1 MTKTVTIMG
10 ATGTI
15 GQNTLDLIRHAPKGR
30 FRVEVLTA
38 SRRVPEMVA
47 LCHEFQPSVVAMA
60 DPKAAS
66 ELKLALGGS
75 GTGRGPRI
83 LSGDDGICEAA
94 SIPVDWTMAGIV
106 GMAGLAPLL
115 AAIARGG
122 VIAIANKEPLVAAG
136 PQVLAAAEACG
147 ATLLPVD
154 SEHNAVFQVFD
165 EAQRAHIRRIVLTAS
180 GGPFRDW
187 SFAQMQA
194 ATPEQAVAHP
204 NWTMGAKI
212 SVDSAT
218 MMNKGLE
225 VIEAMHL
232 YRLDLKQVEVLVHPQ
247 SLIHALVEYND
258 GSVLAQLGAPDMRTP
273 IAHTLAWPN
282 RMDTSG
288 QRLDFTKL
296 AHLSLTAPDIARF
309 PALGLAYAAAKA
321 GQEACITLNAAN
333 EVLVAAFLARQ
344 IGFTDIA
351 AGVADM
357 LEIDFGKVGNG
368 LADMLSYD
376 LYIRTRTNEYLQRKL
391 VKASSQ

>member
-1 MTKTVTIMG
+1 MKSISILG

-15 GQNTLDLIRHAPKGR
+15 GQNTLDLIRHAPKNG
-30 FRVEVLTA
+30 FAVKVLTA
-38 SRRVPEMVA
+38 NTSADKMIA
-47 LCHEFQPSVVAMA
+47 LAKEFHPAIVAMR
-60 DPKAAS
+60 DTKAAS
-66 ELKLALGGS
+66 EVKLALGQS
-75 GTGRGPRI
+75 GIRV
-83 LSGDDGICEAA
+83 LAGDEGVGEAA
-94 SIPVDWTMAGIV
+94 AEPADWTMAGIV

-165 EAQRAHIRRIVLTAS
+165 ESQRRAIRRIVLTAS

-187 SFAQMQA
+187 SLEQMAQ
-194 ATPEQAVAHP
+194 ATPAQAVAHP

-232 YRLDLKQVEVLVHPQ
+232 FGLDLKQIDVLVHPQ
-247 SLIHALVEYND
+247 SLIHALVEYSD

-273 IAHTLAWPN
+273 IAHTLAWPQ
-282 RMDTSG
+282 RMQTSG
-288 QRLDFTKL
+288 DRLDFAKL
-296 AHLSLTAPDIARF
+296 SHLSLTPPDLARF
-309 PALGLAYAAAKA
+309 PALGLAYEAAKN
-321 GQEACITLNAAN
+321 GQGACIVLNAAN
-333 EVLVAAFLARQ
+333 EILVDAFLKHQ
-344 IGFTDIA
+344 IGFTAIA
-351 AGVADM
+351 QGVRHM
-357 LEIDFGKVGNG
+357 LERDWGQVGNG
-368 LADMLSYD
+368 LADMISYD
-376 LYIRTRTNEYLQRKL
+376 QYVRTRTTEYLERDL
-391 VKASSQ
+391 AKASLR